1 MIHDCYTWGEK
12 QKLVNKMN
20 QDWKMK
26 VIENNIVSSI
36 NSSKDEISNIKEIVI
51 KNLQSD
57 KENLE
62 EWGIGETLWEM

>member
-1 MIHDCYTWGEK
+1 
-12 QKLVNKMN
+12 MN

-36 NSSKDEISNIKEIVI
+36 NSLKDEISNIKEIVI

-62 EWGIGETLWEM
+62 EWGIRETLWEV

>member
-36 NSSKDEISNIKEIVI
+36 NSLKDQISNIKEIVI

-62 EWGIGETLWEM
+62 EWGIGETLWEV

>member
-1 MIHDCYTWGEK
+1 
-12 QKLVNKMN
+12 MN

-36 NSSKDEISNIKEIVI
+36 NSLKDQISNIKEIVI

-62 EWGIGETLWEM
+62 EWGIGETLWEV

>member
-1 MIHDCYTWGEK
+1 
-12 QKLVNKMN
+12 
-20 QDWKMK
+20 MK

-36 NSSKDEISNIKEIVI
+36 NSLKDEISNIREIVI

-62 EWGIGETLWEM
+62 E